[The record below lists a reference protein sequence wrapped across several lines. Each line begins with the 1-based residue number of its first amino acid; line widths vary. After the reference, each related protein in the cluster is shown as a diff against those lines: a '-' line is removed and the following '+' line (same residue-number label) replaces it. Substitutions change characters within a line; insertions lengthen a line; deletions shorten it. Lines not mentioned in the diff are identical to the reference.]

1 MTAQTKENLA
11 KREPKGLVVNDITKR
26 RSSDRENSVSF
37 GTVRIHKI
45 TQGVDP
51 PSSSQAPSE
60 FSDSG
65 LIETGF
71 FSLETYEQF
80 HRTPEKHPNQTQF
93 PLVKPSKANR
103 RDVQKKLSTK
113 LATVYNTKE
122 FRDRKTERED
132 FLERL
137 INHDR
142 FPHQSITR
150 SP

>member
-1 MTAQTKENLA
+1 MAAQTKVKMA
-11 KREPKGLVVNDITKR
+11 KREQKGLVVNDVTKR
-26 RSSDRENSVSF
+26 RSSEKENSVSF

-65 LIETGF
+65 LIETGL

-80 HRTPEKHPNQTQF
+80 HRCSDKHLHRTQ
-93 PLVKPSKANR
+93 PHLIKASKANR
-103 RDVQKKLSTK
+103 RDVQTQFSTK
-113 LATVYNTKE
+113 LATACNAKG
-122 FRDRKTERED
+122 FRDRKKERED
-132 FLERL
+132 FLELL
-137 INHDR
+137 IKNDHA
-142 FPHQSITR
+142 PHQSITR